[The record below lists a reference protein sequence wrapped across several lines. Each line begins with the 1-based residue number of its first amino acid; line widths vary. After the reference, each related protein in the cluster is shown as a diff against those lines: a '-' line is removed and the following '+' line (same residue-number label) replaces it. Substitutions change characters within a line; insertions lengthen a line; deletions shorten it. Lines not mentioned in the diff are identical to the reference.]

1 MHILEKSFVIRK
13 ISMDYHIKT
22 FVATILLLAFPLG
35 FASCSKS
42 FYQYQSTVINDEL
55 VREKKDISPP
65 SFDGNP
71 QRDMVLTNRR
81 PILSVG
87 NPDRMLAP
95 YTVTFEISPD
105 PAFPSDRTIHY
116 EGIGQQNGY
125 ISEKQV
131 ETGDELK
138 DGRYYWRARTVDI
151 EGHFSE
157 WIRTRFAVDVANFR
171 SFSGFLRAPVLHVS
185 ASSGENPENMI
196 DWTDTGQ
203 ITYWNNAP
211 RAAGESNS
219 WVVLDMGKPT
229 PVTRFWMLSNRNSS
243 PAPGWLTHFVWQSSN
258 HAVTWT
264 DIEGTEVRNNDT
276 CRNTLDFIPVNT
288 RYYRLVIYSQNAL
301 QAQINAIIPYVK
313 GEPEIPRVPD
323 GKYVLIIGN
332 QMNGFTYS
340 PVARFVESQGF
351 PTVTVGHQNVSLKM
365 LRALRNKPMAIILS
379 GNNADFPY
387 LPMFEYYGEFE
398 IIRQV
403 HDIPMLGIGAG
414 HEFYAM
420 AHGISFARP
429 MGWFDDTMFR
439 LNRGEKP
446 IPIEVL
452 PEYAGDPIYRG
463 LPNPFKA
470 VEIHSWAISP
480 LFPRDVRYKEFRAT
494 AKTSYI
500 QALKSSKRPL
510 YSQQFHAEVVNDYNQ
525 SSPYLVNFLKIAEEY
540 RTK

>member
-1 MHILEKSFVIRK
+1 
-13 ISMDYHIKT
+13 MDYRIKT
-22 FVATILLLAFPLG
+22 FIAAILLIACPLG

-42 FYQYQSTVINDEL
+42 FYQYQSTVINDKL

-65 SFDGNP
+65 SFDSNP
-71 QRDMVLTNRR
+71 QLDMVLTNRR

-87 NPDRMLAP
+87 NPDGMLRP
-95 YTVTFEISPD
+95 YTLTFEISPD
-105 PAFPSDRTIHY
+105 PAFPSDRTIRY
-116 EGIGQQNGY
+116 EGIEQQDKY

-138 DGRYYWRARTVDI
+138 DGRYYWRARTVDS

-157 WIRTRFAVDVANFR
+157 WIQTRFTVDVADSR

-203 ITYWNNAP
+203 VTYWNNAP

-219 WVVLDMGKPT
+219 WVVLDMGKPI
-229 PVTRFWMLSNRNSS
+229 PVARFWMLSTRHPS

-258 HAVTWT
+258 DAANWT
-264 DIEGTEVRNNDT
+264 NIEGTEVRNNDT
-276 CRNTLDFIPVNT
+276 SRNTLDFVPVNA

-301 QAQINAIIPYVK
+301 QARINAIIPYVK
-313 GEPEIPRVPD
+313 GEPEPPRVPD
-323 GKYVLIIGN
+323 GNYVLIVGN
-332 QMNGFTYS
+332 QMNGFTYTQL
-340 PVARFVESQGF
+340 AGFIERQGF

-365 LRALRNKPMAIILS
+365 LRALKNRPMAIILS

-403 HDIPMLGIGAG
+403 HDIPMLGISAG

-420 AHGISFARP
+420 AYGISFARP

-446 IPIEVL
+446 IPVEVL
-452 PEYAGDPIYRG
+452 PGYVGDPVYRD

-470 VEIHSWAISP
+470 VEINSRAVSP
-480 LFPRDVRYKEFRAT
+480 LFLQDVRYKEFRAT

-500 QALKSSKRPL
+500 QALRSSERPL

-540 RTK
+540 RIK